1 MVVFVAIGNV
11 MQTCSIIS
19 GHVTVSIATGAAEVD
34 GISSTSH
41 SPSEART
48 MSS

>member
-11 MQTCSIIS
+11 MQTCSIS

-34 GISSTSH
+34 DISSTSH